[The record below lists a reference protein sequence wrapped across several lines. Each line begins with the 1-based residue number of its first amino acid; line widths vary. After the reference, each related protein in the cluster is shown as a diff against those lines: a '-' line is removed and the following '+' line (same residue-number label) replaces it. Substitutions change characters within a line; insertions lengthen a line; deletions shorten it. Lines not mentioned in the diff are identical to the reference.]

1 MPAKKPTTQKKDK
14 APAKAKKEKVVLAY
28 SGGLDTSVAIKWIQ
42 DKYNLDVIAVSV
54 DVGQPGDM
62 DENIERARKN
72 GAAEAF
78 AIDAKKAFA
87 EDYVFPCLKANAM
100 YMGTYPMATS
110 VARPLIA
117 KLLVE
122 VAQKEGAKYIAHGCT
137 AKGNDQVRFDVSI
150 NAIDPKLKIIAPMRE
165 WVMSRE
171 DEIEYAKEH
180 GISIKVK
187 KACPYS
193 TDENLWGRSC
203 ECGILEDAN
212 VEPPEDAFE
221 WTADPVKAPNK
232 PEYIEI
238 GFKKGVPVTLNGK
251 KMNAVDLIQEVNKIA
266 GRNGVGRIDQVEDRL
281 VGIKSREI
289 YEAPAAVVLINAHR
303 ELEKMVLTKDANNFK
318 RIVEQRYAELTYDGL
333 WFSPLKEALDAFINN
348 TQTYVEGVVRVKL
361 FKGSHTVVGR
371 SSPYSLYNQGLATY
385 AEGDQFD
392 HSSAE
397 GFIYVWGL
405 PLRTVAACQ
414 KK

>member
-1 MPAKKPTTQKKDK
+1 
-14 APAKAKKEKVVLAY
+14 
-28 SGGLDTSVAIKWIQ
+28 
-42 DKYNLDVIAVSV
+42 
-54 DVGQPGDM
+54 
-62 DENIERARKN
+62 
-72 GAAEAF
+72 
-78 AIDAKKAFA
+78 
-87 EDYVFPCLKANAM
+87 
-100 YMGTYPMATS
+100 
-110 VARPLIA
+110 
-117 KLLVE
+117 
-122 VAQKEGAKYIAHGCT
+122 
-137 AKGNDQVRFDVSI
+137 
-150 NAIDPKLKIIAPMRE
+150 MRE

-171 DEIEYAKEH
+171 DEIEYAKQH

-187 KACPYS
+187 RACPYS

-203 ECGILEDAN
+203 ECGILEDAS

-221 WTADPVKAPNK
+221 WTADPLKAPNK
-232 PEYIEI
+232 PEYVEI

-251 KMNAVDLIQEVNKIA
+251 KMDAVDLIQELNKIA

-333 WFSPLKEALDAFINN
+333 WFSPLKDALDAFVDN

-371 SSPYSLYNQGLATY
+371 TSPYSLYNQGLATY

-392 HSSAE
+392 HSSAT